1 MGVTGKKGRDKLQKL
16 GGLKEI
22 NKEHGGGPQSNTEG
36 PAQVSQHDSTAGQV
50 NRLIL
55 KVV

>member
-1 MGVTGKKGRDKLQKL
+1 MGVTGKKGRGKLQKL
-16 GGLKEI
+16 GGRKEI

-36 PAQVSQHDSTAGQV
+36 PAQVSQHDSTAGQG